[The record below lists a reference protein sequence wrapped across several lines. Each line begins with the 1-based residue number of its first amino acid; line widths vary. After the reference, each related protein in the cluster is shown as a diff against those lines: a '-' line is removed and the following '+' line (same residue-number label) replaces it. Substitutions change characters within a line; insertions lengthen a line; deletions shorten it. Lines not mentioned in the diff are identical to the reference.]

1 MPSGLPICSW
11 WNYPRAAARRPAL
24 GVLAGALISL
34 LGAGDLCAEVP
45 VQATVTSSR
54 CIKTPSEYMTAFTNC
69 LPITCVSPDLY
80 ATVMVGPPDAQ
91 PDIYPHGFHWA
102 WTSGSENL
110 MTYAD
115 WHRSACRNPAKGPAV
130 SNKILLY
137 VGFSQDY
144 IDSWVKGEELNLA
157 VMDLS
162 RERSLFVPTPA
173 AWFEAFQQ
181 KFDLAIPLATQKALT
196 LGLGLQPNRS
206 TVPLNP
212 NQVFADITGCS
223 LAGAAKCTDEPVA
236 ACSRSYR
243 SMARVLAPLS
253 PYGGSTTGQCVEAF
267 KQRLGGRVADAA
279 ETRAMLYYCQDV
291 NACNTGNGYGYNPR
305 FPSAGGP
312 PAAHFTGPEFV
323 LLNQPRSK
331 VGAVLTRLATIP
343 R

>member
-1 MPSGLPICSW
+1 MLSGVSICSW
-11 WNYPRAAARRPAL
+11 WKCWHAAARLPFL
-24 GVLAGALISL
+24 GILGAASISL
-34 LGAGDLCAEVP
+34 LGAGDLRAEAP
-45 VQATVTSSR
+45 GPATVVASR
-54 CIKTPSEYMTAFTNC
+54 CIKTPSDYVTALDNC

-110 MTYAD
+110 KTYAD

-130 SNKILLY
+130 SKRILLY
-137 VGFSQDY
+137 VGFSQEY
-144 IDSWVKGEELNLA
+144 IDSWVKGEELHLA

-173 AWFEAFQQ
+173 AWFDAFER
-181 KFDLAIPLATQKALT
+181 KFDLSIPLATQKALT
-196 LGLGLQPNRS
+196 LGLGSQPKRS
-206 TVPLNP
+206 TIPLNP
-212 NQVFADITGCS
+212 NQAFADITGCS

-236 ACSRSYR
+236 SCSRSYR

-267 KQRLGGRVADAA
+267 KQHLHGRVADAA
-279 ETRAMLYYCQDV
+279 EVRAMLYYCQDV
-291 NACNTGNGYGYNPR
+291 NACNTGLGYGYNPR
-305 FPSAGGP
+305 FPAAGGP

-331 VGAVLTRLATIP
+331 VGAVLARLPTIP
-343 R
+343 K